1 MSRVPSVLSLCLE
14 RAACRPL
21 EKYIMLL
28 TSEVPF
34 LTTVAFVAIVDQD
47 QTAPD
52 TQCDPS
58 STLSTFNDTF

>member
-34 LTTVAFVAIVDQD
+34 LTTVAFVAIVGQD

-52 TQCDPS
+52 TQCDP
-58 STLSTFNDTF
+58 